1 MPAQDPGGPEGLVQP
16 GEPSDGG
23 DGAEQADGIKGL
35 VIKLWP
41 RHRDKVM
48 YLVVGGFNTLFS
60 YACFSLLYYLLHE
73 YVPAWGVVFISYM
86 VQTVVGFLTMR
97 YFVFAPASHP
107 LLEYLRYQMVYV
119 PLLLANSVF
128 LALGTRYTDLS
139 AYALQ
144 AIFAVP
150 AIIGGYLGSKYFT
163 FRKRKPADPDGTD
176 T

>member
-1 MPAQDPGGPEGLVQP
+1 MSAQDPGEPEGLTQP
-16 GEPSDGG
+16 GEPNDGG
-23 DGAEQADGIKGL
+23 AGAQQADGIKGL
-35 VIKLWP
+35 VIYLWP

-48 YLVVGGFNTLFS
+48 YLVVGAFNVIFS
-60 YACFSLLYYLLHE
+60 YGCFALLYYLLHD

-86 VQTVVGFLTMR
+86 VQTVVGFSMMR

-119 PLLLANSVF
+119 PLLLANSAF

-150 AIIGGYLGSKYFT
+150 AIIGGYLGNKYFT
-163 FRKRKPADPDGTD
+163 FRKRKPAGQDGAD